1 MQTKLINSIASISTI
16 LAILTILSKGLGLL
30 REMIY
35 AKNFGLSLQF
45 DLFLVGSIIPVTINS
60 VLLYLGQH
68 YFVPEYSIRKS
79 ISESEGELFFNSSF
93 NLFFISSF
101 FIALLLYFFSTSI
114 IGLFIT
120 KSDLADFKLTQNIF
134 KLFLI
139 TIPFNAGI
147 SIISVYL
154 QCKFNFIFPAMVQIL
169 MNTIVIILVFAFT
182 DLYQIYIL
190 PLSFIIS
197 YILGFI
203 LLWVGVRKHFHF
215 KNFNP
220 KSLSFNTNQLKTI
233 TSLIIIEGLSLSYIL
248 TDRYYFEFLSEGGVS
263 SLNYAMTIYV
273 LPISII
279 SLTLST
285 VIFPK
290 FSQSVNVD
298 NNDLLL
304 NFGKAVFISIYLMM
318 PITII
323 FIYMGKDFI
332 RLFYERGKFIAAY
345 SDMTQ
350 SVLSFY
356 SLSLVFYAL
365 YIIIVKLF
373 YSLSKYTIILYLS
386 IAAFIIKIIMNHI
399 LVFTLKQNGLAL
411 STSIVFFSLFI
422 TSAIITYKIFRLKV
436 NFFYS
441 RQILLY
447 FISSIISLGFIIL
460 IFNII
465 PVSGIIKFSL
475 ALVTFCAVY
484 IINSLIIKSD
494 EYLLLKNTIQYIKSN
509 CLFSRLMNKIKIN
522 K

>member
-1 MQTKLINSIASISTI
+1 
-16 LAILTILSKGLGLL
+16 
-30 REMIY
+30 
-35 AKNFGLSLQF
+35 
-45 DLFLVGSIIPVTINS
+45 
-60 VLLYLGQH
+60 
-68 YFVPEYSIRKS
+68 
-79 ISESEGELFFNSSF
+79 
-93 NLFFISSF
+93 
-101 FIALLLYFFSTSI
+101 
-114 IGLFIT
+114 
-120 KSDLADFKLTQNIF
+120 
-134 KLFLI
+134 
-139 TIPFNAGI
+139 
-147 SIISVYL
+147 
-154 QCKFNFIFPAMVQIL
+154 
-169 MNTIVIILVFAFT
+169 
-182 DLYQIYIL
+182 
-190 PLSFIIS
+190 
-197 YILGFI
+197 
-203 LLWVGVRKHFHF
+203 
-215 KNFNP
+215 
-220 KSLSFNTNQLKTI
+220 
-233 TSLIIIEGLSLSYIL
+233 
-248 TDRYYFEFLSEGGVS
+248 
-263 SLNYAMTIYV
+263 
-273 LPISII
+273 
-279 SLTLST
+279 
-285 VIFPK
+285 
-290 FSQSVNVD
+290 
-298 NNDLLL
+298 
-304 NFGKAVFISIYLMM
+304 
-318 PITII
+318 
-323 FIYMGKDFI
+323 MGKDFI